1 MRFGNFVQEEGAALG
16 GLDEPHAVLNRAG
29 ERTHSRRPAE
39 LLRVNRVHVSRVIL
53 EGRRRHAGQPMCNQ
67 AGERVRPRYRPI
79 LKSPLAITAVKGR
92 LLMRRVSRL

>member
-1 MRFGNFVQEEGAALG
+1 MRFGNFVQQEGAAVG

-53 EGRRRHAGQPMCNQ
+53 EGRR
-67 AGERVRPRYRPI
+67 
-79 LKSPLAITAVKGR
+79 
-92 LLMRRVSRL
+92 